1 MTAKMKRRD
10 IITLLSGAAA
20 VWPLA
25 ARAQQATVGF
35 FRRNARE
42 RGVHARDE
50 GPALSNYAAAFLD
63 ETGELNLLEPC
74 LPDEL
79 GASHGTTSLN
89 RSTHAA

>member
-10 IITLLSGAAA
+10 IITLLGGAAA

-42 RGVHARDE
+42 RGVDAGDE
-50 GPALSNYAAAFLD
+50 GPALSNYAAAFLA
-63 ETGELNLLEPC
+63 GC
-74 LPDEL
+74 
-79 GASHGTTSLN
+79 
-89 RSTHAA
+89 